1 MRDILI
7 HAYDHVDPD
16 EVWNVVQTALPQLL
30 DKLEGLIRKQQE

>member
-16 EVWNVVQTALPQLL
+16 EVRNVVQTALPQLL